1 MKNSLRVIGWRIRV
15 SFWNDLF
22 PKDVVF
28 EYYDLVAQDQGIDWQ
43 FLYFRVMRLL
53 KTNHRSWNQRRI
65 IRLMERAKVR
75 IGQRL
80 EEE

>member
-1 MKNSLRVIGWRIRV
+1 MSD

-28 EYYDLVAQDQGIDWQ
+28 EYYDLVAHDQGIDWQ

-53 KTNHRSWNQRRI
+53 KTSHGSWNRRRI
-65 IRLMERAKVR
+65 VRLMERAKAR

-80 EEE
+80 EKE